1 MKIQEQILPSRV
13 DNFLNLSL
21 NLLSLSIVNNISK
34 MKIKYQKNRKQHM
47 KSLEYIIQLKLNAIA
62 KQTRPRCDNR
72 RGKCTFEGDS
82 LQLGQTLFEFAASY
96 IFISSVYTK
105 FVKIYNKNGKKF

>member
-1 MKIQEQILPSRV
+1 
-13 DNFLNLSL
+13 
-21 NLLSLSIVNNISK
+21 
-34 MKIKYQKNRKQHM
+34 M
-47 KSLEYIIQLKLNAIA
+47 KSLEYIIQLKLNATA

-96 IFISSVYTK
+96 IFIFFLSIQSWSK
-105 FVKIYNKNGKKF
+105 FTIGTE

>member
-1 MKIQEQILPSRV
+1 
-13 DNFLNLSL
+13 
-21 NLLSLSIVNNISK
+21 

-82 LQLGQTLFEFAASY
+82 LQLGQTLFEFAACYTFMYFSLS
-96 IFISSVYTK
+96 IESSSK
-105 FVKIYNKNGKKF
+105 FTIGMEQNSENGFKENTSV